1 MDNLGI
7 PDLLSSLRLQRQAGS
22 VNQDLARAGEELTT
36 GLRSNIGEAVQG
48 NPQKLYAIER
58 DIRLNETYATAITTA
73 ASRAEITQSA
83 LELVQQNVQEIGA
96 DLLTFV
102 ERGEIS
108 PAEFEASQARS
119 AFESTIAALNNRFGD
134 RSLFAGAAVDGLAL
148 APADQILAEI
158 QALTV
163 AAPDAASA
171 VAAVE
176 TYFTDPGRF
185 DATGYLGSTNDAPA
199 VQLAEDERVDYAI
212 RADRDEL
219 KEAMKGLAL
228 AVIASDPAFFAGSD
242 AARLDV
248 MRTAAETSIAASDG
262 VIRLRSELGFAE
274 ARIET
279 ATVRNRSEADFLA
292 QARNAIIARDPFEAA
307 AEFSALEL
315 QLQSIFSVT
324 ARMSQLSLNNFL
336 R

>member
-1 MDNLGI
+1 MNNLGI
-7 PDLLSSLRLQRQAGS
+7 PDLLSSLQLQRQASS
-22 VNQDLARAGEELTT
+22 VNQSLARAGEELTT
-36 GLRSNIGEAVQG
+36 GLTSNIGEAVQG

-58 DIRLNETYATAITTA
+58 DITLNQTYATSISTA
-73 ASRAEITQSA
+73 ASRAAITQSA
-83 LELVQQNVQEIGA
+83 LELVQQNTQEIGA

-108 PAEFEASQARS
+108 PAEFEAAQARS
-119 AFESTIAALNNRFGD
+119 AFESTVAALNNRFGD

-148 APADQILAEI
+148 ASADDILADI
-158 QALTV
+158 QALTIV
-163 AAPDAASA
+163 ATDTASV

-176 TYFTDPGRF
+176 TYFNDPAGF
-185 DATGYLGSTNDAPA
+185 DATGYQGSTNDAPA
-199 VQLAEDERVDYAI
+199 VELGEGERVDYAI
-212 RADRDEL
+212 RADNAEL
-219 KEAMKGLAL
+219 KEAIKGLVL
-228 AVIASDPAFFAGSD
+228 AVVGSDPAFFAGTD
-242 AARLDV
+242 AARLGV
-248 MRTAAETSIAASDG
+248 MATAAETSIAATDG
-262 VIRLRSELGFAE
+262 VIRIRSELGFAE

-292 QARNAIIARDPFEAA
+292 QARNAIIARDQFEAA